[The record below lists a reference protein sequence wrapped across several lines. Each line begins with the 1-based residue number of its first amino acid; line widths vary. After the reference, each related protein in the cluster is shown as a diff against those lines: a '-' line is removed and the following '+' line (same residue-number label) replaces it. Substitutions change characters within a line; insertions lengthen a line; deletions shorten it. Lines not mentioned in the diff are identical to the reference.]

1 MPFYPYAPP
10 PYPPGPP
17 PGGIPPPHGVPPPPP
32 PSPYQL
38 SHSPTG
44 LHPAV
49 GPPPPPPPL
58 LPHGPR
64 PPMSP
69 HASALGSLAM
79 QSMHNP
85 FFRRPGYVPQ
95 ATHHYPVVH
104 MPSMP
109 HMKHAF
115 PPPHHHYS
123 IPMPHMALQGGMG
136 QMGQNAL
143 AMGKSRREMFGH
155 ILRAT
160 TRLYLQM
167 GLAMSTMLGGMY
179 LFFGNTFTK
188 VTQHMF
194 HTLGSTFLHLASI
207 NVKKGSWFW
216 RWLTLEMYWREIVS
230 SYAVSC
236 I

>member
-10 PYPPGPP
+10 PYPPRGMPPP
-17 PGGIPPPHGVPPPPP
+17 PGVIPPPPP
-32 PSPYQL
+32 TPYQL

-44 LHPAV
+44 LHP
-49 GPPPPPPPL
+49 GPPSSPL
-58 LPHGPR
+58 SLSHGPQ

-79 QSMHNP
+79 QSMHHAL
-85 FFRRPGYVPQ
+85 FRRPGYLPQ
-95 ATHHYPVVH
+95 ATHHYPVIH
-104 MPSMP
+104 MPSMHHP
-109 HMKHAF
+109 HMKHTAHF
-115 PPPHHHYS
+115 PPHHHYS
-123 IPMPHMALQGGMG
+123 IPMPHMGLHGGLHG
-136 QMGQNAL
+136 GIGQNAL
-143 AMGKSRREMFGH
+143 AMGKSRRQMFGQ

-160 TRLYLQM
+160 TKLYLHM
-167 GLAMSTMLGGMY
+167 GLALSTMLGGMY

-216 RWLTLEMYWREIVS
+216 R
-230 SYAVSC
+230 
-236 I
+236 